1 MQAHVPRRT
10 GRAEGAPAP
19 VSPSLTEMRL
29 AGRGGQGVVTAGEL
43 LGEAALSGGRHAQSL
58 PTFGPERRGALA
70 QCTLRVSEAPI
81 RLKCSSARPSVL
93 VCLDPT
99 IWRYAPITLG
109 LQEDALLIFNTTQ
122 SADALEQGLRSGR
135 FVSTLALERFTVRT
149 LDATGI
155 ALETIGRPISNTAM
169 IGAVAGATDVVRFDD
184 VETALRARFGPAGEA
199 NVAAARAGC
208 EAVGGGCA

>member
-1 MQAHVPRRT
+1 MQPQSPRRN
-10 GRAEGAPAP
+10 GLASGAPALAAA
-19 VSPSLTEMRL
+19 LTEVRL

-43 LGEAALSGGRHAQSL
+43 LGEAVLRSGRHAQSL

-70 QCTLRVSEAPI
+70 QCTLRVAAEPI

-109 LQEDALLIFNTTQ
+109 LEEDAVLVFNTTTLA
-122 SADALEQGLRSGR
+122 SELERYLRSR
-135 FVSTLALERFTVRT
+135 SFVSELTLERFTVHT

-155 ALETIGRPISNTAM
+155 ALETLGRPISNTAM
-169 IGAVAGATDVVRFDD
+169 LGAVAAATDVIELADIEHV
-184 VETALRARFGPAGEA
+184 LRGRFGPAGDP
-199 NVAAARAGC
+199 NVAAARAGFA
-208 EAVGGGCA
+208 AVAGGDA